1 MLTGV
6 RSTVTYIGDGETR
19 VWDFPDA
26 CTFLD
31 EDHVKVSLT
40 DTDGEETVISV
51 GYSVDMTARQV
62 TYPDSEEEDALP
74 SGWQISI
81 YRQVPFTQEMD
92 ASSGTFSGSTL
103 ETQLDKIVM
112 QIQQIRDNILYVQ
125 KTEWYAGDGAPSGSL
140 GSEGDLY
147 VNTNETTGTGD
158 LYQKVDGAWEYQ
170 LNIQGPTGETGATGY
185 FSGSLNEELN
195 VNNHDVSHAK
205 RITFN
210 GEIDN
215 GDSGSSKTIDL
226 SAGAKQKLT
235 LTADCTLTFTNPVCG
250 HYLLKIVQDTTGGW
264 TLTFP
269 SGKWPSGWNYEATED
284 ASAVDFVSLY
294 YDGSTYWYSIVW
306 MDMQ

>member
-26 CTFLD
+26 CTVLAEGD
-31 EDHVKVSLT
+31 IVVSVM
-40 DTDGEETVISV
+40 DSDGEISVLSV
-51 GYSVDMTARQV
+51 GYSVDMAERQV
-62 TYPDSEEEDALP
+62 TYPVDELADPLSTSE
-74 SGWQISI
+74 QITIS
-81 YRQVPFTQEMD
+81 RQVPYTQGLD
-92 ASSGTFSGSTL
+92 ASAGSFSGGAL
-103 ETQLDKIVM
+103 ETQLDRIVM
-112 QIQQIRDNILYVQ
+112 QIQQIRDNSIFFQ
-125 KTEWYAGDGAPSGSL
+125 KTEWFIGAGTPSASIGTDGDIYVD
-140 GSEGDLY
+140 SE
-147 VNTNETTGTGD
+147 TGD
-158 LYQKVDGAWEYQ
+158 MYQKEDGVWVLE
-170 LNIQGPTGETGATGY
+170 LNIIGPTGETGATGY